1 MLKPN
6 EKRKIIFIL
15 NDRDL
20 ACYDERLDQWVTLP
34 GIYTIKIGFD
44 SGNLPQSIELSV
56 EGSVMTAR
64 AAGSC
69 LNWIPIT
76 AISLKTRLLQRNSS
90 VFLWSRAFWNRNRP
104 AVPSS

>member
-56 EGSVMTAR
+56 EGSVDDSPR
-64 AAGSC
+64 SRELLKLDSHYSDIFENQAA
-69 LNWIPIT
+69 T
-76 AISLKTRLLQRNSS
+76 EEFFR
-90 VFLWSRAFWNRNRP
+90 FLVEQGLWNRNRP

>member
-6 EKRKIIFIL
+6 EAIIFIL

-44 SGNLPQSIELSV
+44 SGTCRNPELSV
-56 EGSVMTAR
+56 KAAWMTAH

-69 LNWIPIT
+69 LN
-76 AISLKTRLLQRNSS
+76 
-90 VFLWSRAFWNRNRP
+90 
-104 AVPSS
+104 